1 MDAILAALPGAL
13 MIFSLRIIDVSLG
26 TIRVIYMV
34 RGRRFIAAALGLI
47 ESLVFIFAVSRIVAG
62 NPETVKMI
70 GYACG
75 FATGTLLGMTI
86 ERFID
91 SSSIIIRLIPKHRT
105 SELLTTLRDRGY
117 GVTSVRGE
125 GRNGELTILFIV
137 APRKR
142 APRLLELIREHDP
155 SAFITIDPVHKAYGG
170 FIPSV
175 AAAPPTLRK

>member
-1 MDAILAALPGAL
+1 MEAFLALLPGAL
-13 MIFSLRIIDVSLG
+13 MIFGLRILDVSLG
-26 TIRVIYMV
+26 TIRVIYMI
-34 RGRRFIAAALGLI
+34 RGRRFLAAGLGLI

-70 GYACG
+70 AYACG
-75 FATGTLLGMTI
+75 FATGTLAGMTI
-86 ERFID
+86 ERWID
-91 SSSIIIRLIPKHRT
+91 SSSIIVRLIPKHRQ
-105 SELLTTLRDRGY
+105 SELLTSLREAGF

-125 GRNGELTILFIV
+125 GRTGDVTILFIV

-142 APRLLELIREHDP
+142 GPRLLELIREHDP
-155 SAFITIDPVHKAYGG
+155 AAFITIDPVHKAIGG